1 METKN
6 YINTLRE
13 NKVANNSYE
22 TSKKRLNAHQFKL
35 YALFI

>member
-13 NKVANNSYE
+13 NKVANKSYE
-22 TSKKRLNAHQFKL
+22 TSKKHLNAYQIKF
-35 YALFI
+35 YAL